1 MASWRRL
8 HSSQDNGGPFLPTL
22 HTVRANTERFEE
34 LRKDRFY
41 SDLAGEL
48 GVHQSTLTRI
58 IREGVAPG
66 PRFIAQALL
75 TFPHTFDE
83 LFSIVVDEKAANR
96 A

>member
-1 MASWRRL
+1 MAETPLITRT
-8 HSSQDNGGPFLPTL
+8 NGGSLLPAL

-34 LRKDRFY
+34 LRQERFY

-58 IREGVAPG
+58 IRNGVAPG

-75 TFPHTFDE
+75 TFPYTFDQ
-83 LFSIVVDEKAANR
+83 LFDIVVDDKAAGR
-96 A
+96 G